1 MNRPLLLLL
10 LISLCTNLTGC
21 AGALDKLNRI
31 GKSPGFS
38 PIFIPGSRPEDD
50 ENHRAELERQDK
62 LAKASP
68 SINSL
73 WQPGANS
80 FFRDGRV
87 RKIGDIIKVTINIQD
102 KANMNNSTQNTRTGK
117 ESLGG
122 PIVMG
127 FEKELERRLLP
138 DGANPSKLVDVGTSN
153 SMQGSGQITRQEVI
167 VSEIAA
173 MITKILPNGNFLIQ
187 GSQEIRVNYELRE
200 VTIKGIVRP
209 QDITSNNEIS
219 YDQVAEARI
228 SYGGRGNISDVQQP
242 RLGYQILEAV
252 SPF

>member
-1 MNRPLLLLL
+1 M
-10 LISLCTNLTGC
+10 
-21 AGALDKLNRI
+21 
-31 GKSPGFS
+31 
-38 PIFIPGSRPEDD
+38 
-50 ENHRAELERQDK
+50 
-62 LAKASP
+62 
-68 SINSL
+68 
-73 WQPGANS
+73 
-80 FFRDGRV
+80 

-102 KANMNNSTQNTRTGK
+102 KANMNNSTQNSRTGK

-122 PIVMG
+122 PIFMG

>member
-1 MNRPLLLLL
+1 
-10 LISLCTNLTGC
+10 
-21 AGALDKLNRI
+21 
-31 GKSPGFS
+31 
-38 PIFIPGSRPEDD
+38 
-50 ENHRAELERQDK
+50 
-62 LAKASP
+62 
-68 SINSL
+68 
-73 WQPGANS
+73 
-80 FFRDGRV
+80 
-87 RKIGDIIKVTINIQD
+87 
-102 KANMNNSTQNTRTGK
+102 
-117 ESLGG
+117 
-122 PIVMG
+122 
-127 FEKELERRLLP
+127 
-138 DGANPSKLVDVGTSN
+138 
-153 SMQGSGQITRQEVI
+153 
-167 VSEIAA
+167 